1 MKALQIM
8 VRASLGLNLQS
19 QALPTS
25 PQIKPFF
32 SVWCISFQIFLCA
45 LTYVCIP

>member
-8 VRASLGLNLQS
+8 VRVSLGLNPQS

-32 SVWCISFQIFLCA
+32 SVWSSFQIFLRA
-45 LTYVCIP
+45 FTYVCIP